1 MKLIKWMLATAAT
14 ITMTVTMTTGA
25 FAETNL
31 TAETASPG
39 GATHLSPAH
48 LTEIAGTEGIA
59 NIQLSEGQTLTN
71 SIQNV
76 AEGKTDIAGTPHILP
91 FLMSRGVGPYG
102 SLGAEK
108 GAELASN
115 LRAIN
120 PFTLGVFFLY
130 AYDAK
135 GIGGWDDLKGRKIYN
150 GPPRGGALTNARSMI
165 QIVAGLKDGDDYE
178 GMQTNWGQGTALV
191 TSGEPDAIV
200 LPELFPGSRLT
211 SVTAAGKMTGWSMP
225 KAAYESEAMQK
236 YMVAPGSAPFI
247 AKASDIEAALGDDW
261 TIVSEDDMF
270 RAFATIGGNV
280 VHKDM
285 DGDLVYDLVSAYV
298 ATLDDLKAKAPYGD
312 SVNFDNPM
320 LGMCGANPIKY
331 HPAAARAWR
340 DAGFELEDC
349 AVAAD

>member
-1 MKLIKWMLATAAT
+1 MKPMKLMAAAAVATL
-14 ITMTVTMTTGA
+14 MTTGA
-25 FAETNL
+25 FAQVNL

-48 LTEIAGTEGIA
+48 LTEIAGTKGIA
-59 NIQLSEGQTLTN
+59 NIQLTDGQTLTN

-76 AEGKTDIAGTPHILP
+76 AEGKTDIAGTPYILP

-102 SLGAEK
+102 SLGKEK

-120 PFTLGVFFLY
+120 PFTLGIFFLY

-135 GIGGWDDLKGRKIYN
+135 GVDGWDDLKGRKIYN

-165 QIVAGLKDGDDYE
+165 QIVAGLKDGEDYE
-178 GMQTNWGQGTALV
+178 GLQVNWGQGASLV

-225 KAAYESEAMQK
+225 KEAYDSDAMQK
-236 YMVAPGSAPFI
+236 YMKAPGSAPFTMKLADLE
-247 AKASDIEAALGDDW
+247 AKMGDDW
-261 TIVSEDDMF
+261 TFVSEDDTF

-285 DGDLVYDLVSAYV
+285 DEQLVYDLVTAYI

-312 SVNFDNPM
+312 TVGFDDPM
-320 LGMCGANPIKY
+320 QGMCGANPVKY
-331 HPAAARAWR
+331 HPGAAKAWR
-340 DAGFELEDC
+340 DAGYEIDDC
-349 AVAAD
+349 ALAN

>member
-1 MKLIKWMLATAAT
+1 MFKQSFLAILAGLVLFGGAASAQ
-14 ITMTVTMTTGA
+14 V
-25 FAETNL
+25 NL

-48 LTEIAGTEGIA
+48 MTEIAGTKGIA
-59 NIQLSEGQTLTN
+59 NIQLADGQTLTN

-76 AEGKTDIAGTPHILP
+76 AEGKTDIAATPYILP

-102 SLGAEK
+102 SLGKEK
-108 GAELASN
+108 GSELASN

-120 PFTLGVFFLY
+120 PFTLGIFLLY

-135 GIGGWDDLKGRKIYN
+135 NIDGWDDLKGRKIYN

-165 QIVAGLKDGDDYE
+165 QIVAGLKDGEDYE
-178 GMQTNWGQGTALV
+178 GLQVNWGQGTTLV

-225 KAAYESEAMQK
+225 KEAYESEEMQK
-236 YMVAPGSAPFI
+236 YMQAPGSAPVTMDI
-247 AKASDIEAALGDDW
+247 ATLREKMGDDW
-261 TIVSEDDMF
+261 TFISEDDTF

-280 VHKDM
+280 VHKVM
-285 DGDLVYDLVSAYV
+285 DEQLVYGLVSSYV
-298 ATLDDLKAKAPYGD
+298 ASLDDLKAKAPYGD
-312 SVNFDNPM
+312 TVGFDMPM
-320 LGMCGANPIKY
+320 QGMCGANPVKY
-331 HPAAARAWR
+331 HPGAARAWI
-340 DAGFELEDC
+340 DAGYKIEQC
-349 AVAAD
+349 ALDN

>member
-1 MKLIKWMLATAAT
+1 MKPMKLMVATAAAMIIGT
-14 ITMTVTMTTGA
+14 SA
-25 FAETNL
+25 FAQVNL

-48 LTEIAGTEGIA
+48 LTEIAGTKGIA
-59 NIQLSEGQTLTN
+59 NIQLADGQTLTN

-102 SLGAEK
+102 SLGKEK

-120 PFTLGVFFLY
+120 PFTLGIFFLY

-135 GIGGWDDLKGRKIYN
+135 GVKGWDDLKGRKIYN

-165 QIVAGLKDGDDYE
+165 QIVAGLKDGEDYE
-178 GMQTNWGQGTALV
+178 GLQVNWGQGTTLV

-211 SVTAAGKMTGWSMP
+211 SVTASGKMTGWSMP

-236 YMVAPGSAPFI
+236 YMQAPGSAPFTMDL
-247 AKASDIEAALGDDW
+247 AELQATMGEDW
-261 TIVSEDDMF
+261 TFISEDDTF

-285 DGDLVYDLVSAYV
+285 DEQLVYDLVSAYV
-298 ATLDDLKAKAPYGD
+298 ATLDDLKAKAPYGNT
-312 SVNFDNPM
+312 VNFDNPM

-331 HPAAARAWR
+331 HPGAARAWR
-340 DAGFELEDC
+340 DAGYELDDC
-349 AVAAD
+349 AVAE

>member
-1 MKLIKWMLATAAT
+1 MKPMKLMAAAAVATL
-14 ITMTVTMTTGA
+14 MTTGA
-25 FAETNL
+25 FAQANL

-48 LTEIAGTEGIA
+48 LTEIAGTKGIA
-59 NIQLSEGQTLTN
+59 NIQLTDGQTLTN

-76 AEGKTDIAGTPHILP
+76 AEGKTDIAGTPYILP

-102 SLGAEK
+102 SLGKEK

-120 PFTLGVFFLY
+120 PFTLGIFFLY

-135 GIGGWDDLKGRKIYN
+135 GVDGWGDLKGRKIYN

-165 QIVAGLKDGDDYE
+165 QIVAGLKDGEDYE
-178 GMQTNWGQGTALV
+178 GLQVNWGQGASLV

-225 KAAYESEAMQK
+225 KEAYESDAMQK
-236 YMVAPGSAPFI
+236 YMKAPGSAPFTMKLADLE
-247 AKASDIEAALGDDW
+247 AKMGDDW
-261 TIVSEDDMF
+261 TFVSEDDTF

-285 DGDLVYDLVSAYV
+285 DEQLVYDLVTAYI

-312 SVNFDNPM
+312 TVGFDDPM
-320 LGMCGANPIKY
+320 QGMCGANPVKY
-331 HPAAARAWR
+331 HTGAAKAWR
-340 DAGFELEDC
+340 DAGYEIDDC
-349 AVAAD
+349 ALAN

>member
-1 MKLIKWMLATAAT
+1 MKPMKLMAVAATALM
-14 ITMTVTMTTGA
+14 ITTGA
-25 FAETNL
+25 HAQVNL

-48 LTEIAGTEGIA
+48 LTEIAGTGGIA
-59 NIQLSEGQTLTN
+59 NIQLTDGQTLTN

-76 AEGKTDIAGTPHILP
+76 AEGKTDIAATPHILP
-91 FLMSRGVGPYG
+91 FLMSKGVGPYG
-102 SLGAEK
+102 SLGKEK
-108 GAELASN
+108 GAELAGN

-120 PFTLGVFFLY
+120 PFTLGIFLLY

-135 GIGGWDDLKGRKIYN
+135 GIDGWDDLKGRKIYN

-165 QIVAGLKDGDDYE
+165 QIVAGLKDGEDYE
-178 GMQTNWGQGTALV
+178 GLQVNWGQGATLV

-225 KAAYESEAMQK
+225 KEAYESEAMQK
-236 YMVAPGSAPFI
+236 YMKAPGSAPFTMPLADLQ
-247 AKASDIEAALGDDW
+247 AKMGDEW
-261 TIVSEDDMF
+261 TFISEDDTF

-285 DGDLVYDLVSAYV
+285 DEDLVYELVTAYI
-298 ATLDDLKAKAPYGD
+298 ASLDDLKAKAPFGD
-312 SVNFDNPM
+312 SVAFDDPM
-320 LGMCGANPIKY
+320 LGMCGANPVKY
-331 HPAAARAWR
+331 HPGAVRAWR
-340 DAGFELEDC
+340 DAGYQLDDC
-349 AVAAD
+349 AVAQ

>member
-1 MKLIKWMLATAAT
+1 MFKQSCLATLAGLVLFVGAASAQ
-14 ITMTVTMTTGA
+14 V
-25 FAETNL
+25 NL

-48 LTEIAGTEGIA
+48 MTEIAGTKGIA
-59 NIQLSEGQTLTN
+59 NIQLADGQTLTN

-76 AEGKTDIAGTPHILP
+76 AEGKTDIAATPYILP

-102 SLGAEK
+102 SLGKEK

-120 PFTLGVFFLY
+120 PFTLGIFLLY

-135 GIGGWDDLKGRKIYN
+135 NIDGWDDLKGRKIYN

-165 QIVAGLKDGDDYE
+165 QIVAGLKDGEDYE
-178 GMQTNWGQGTALV
+178 GLQVNWGQGTTLV

-225 KAAYESEAMQK
+225 KAAYESEEMQK
-236 YMVAPGSAPFI
+236 YMQAPGSAPVTMDI
-247 AKASDIEAALGDDW
+247 ATLREKMGDDW
-261 TIVSEDDMF
+261 TFISEDDTF

-285 DGDLVYDLVSAYV
+285 DEQLVYELVSSYV
-298 ATLDDLKAKAPYGD
+298 ASLDDLKAKAPYGD
-312 SVNFDNPM
+312 TVGFDMPM
-320 LGMCGANPIKY
+320 QGMCGANPVKY
-331 HPAAARAWR
+331 HPGAARAWI
-340 DAGFELEDC
+340 DAGYKIEQC
-349 AVAAD
+349 ALDN

>member
-1 MKLIKWMLATAAT
+1 MFKKLAAST
-14 ITMTVTMTTGA
+14 CAIAILVSGTVSA
-25 FAETNL
+25 QVNL

-48 LTEIAGTEGIA
+48 MTEIAGTKGIA
-59 NIQLSEGQTLTN
+59 NIQLADGQTLTN

-76 AEGKTDIAGTPHILP
+76 AEGKTDIAATPYILP

-102 SLGAEK
+102 SLGKEK

-120 PFTLGVFFLY
+120 PFTLGIFLLY

-135 GIGGWDDLKGRKIYN
+135 NIGGWDDLKGRKIYN

-165 QIVAGLKDGDDYE
+165 QIVAGLKDGEDYE
-178 GMQTNWGQGTALV
+178 GLQVNWGQGRTLV

-236 YMVAPGSAPFI
+236 YMQAPGSAPVTMDI
-247 AKASDIEAALGDDW
+247 ATLRETMGSDW
-261 TIVSEDDMF
+261 TFVSEDGTF

-285 DGDLVYDLVSAYV
+285 DEQLVYDLVTAYV
-298 ATLDDLKAKAPYGD
+298 ATLDELKAKAPYGD
-312 SVNFDNPM
+312 TVGFDTVSYTHLTLPTI
-320 LGMCGANPIKY
+320 L
-331 HPAAARAWR
+331 
-340 DAGFELEDC
+340 L
-349 AVAAD
+349 V

>member
-1 MKLIKWMLATAAT
+1 MKPMKFIAATAAAA
-14 ITMTVTMTTGA
+14 VFATGA
-25 FAETNL
+25 FAQANL

-48 LTEIAGTEGIA
+48 LAEIAGTRGIA
-59 NIQLSEGQTLTN
+59 NIQLADGQTLTN

-102 SLGAEK
+102 SLGKEK
-108 GAELASN
+108 GAELAGN

-120 PFTLGVFFLY
+120 PFTLGIFFLF

-135 GIGGWDDLKGRKIYN
+135 GLGGWDDLKGKKIYN

-165 QIVAGLKDGDDYE
+165 QIVAGLKDGEDYE
-178 GMQTNWGQGTALV
+178 GIQVNWGQSAAMITG
-191 TSGEPDAIV
+191 GEPDAIV
-200 LPELFPGSRLT
+200 LPELFPGARLT
-211 SVTAAGKMTGWSMP
+211 SATAAGKMTGWSMP
-225 KAAYESEAMQK
+225 KDKYEGEAMQK
-236 YMVAPGSAPFI
+236 YMQAPGSAPFTMNL
-247 AKASDIEAALGDDW
+247 AELDALMGEDW
-261 TIVSEDDMF
+261 SFVSEDDTF

-285 DGDLVYDLVSAYV
+285 DGDLVYELVAAYID
-298 ATLDDLKAKAPYGD
+298 TLDALKAKAPFGD
-312 SVNFDNPM
+312 TVNFDNPM

-340 DAGFELEDC
+340 EAGYALDDC
-349 AVAAD
+349 AVAE